1 MSWGSSYHNAMI
13 EPGATIGILG
23 GGQLG
28 RMTGMAARSLGYD
41 VHVLDPD
48 PHCPASAIAS
58 RTVAARFD
66 DADAAASLAER
77 CAVVTLEIEQIGT
90 EALAAVAARTPLR
103 PSAAAVHII
112 QDRIRQNEWLD
123 AQGFPVGPFRAVSS
137 RDESVAAFESLGRCI
152 FKSTTGG
159 YDGRGQVRVETADGA
174 AAAWTSLGARPCLVE
189 QFLDIG
195 VEISM
200 LVARRPAISGSGAE
214 PDTVLFPPSFNSHT
228 QGILD
233 WSILPASVP
242 GDVVRRADELA
253 RGIAR
258 ALGVE
263 GLIAVEMFLLA
274 DGRLLVN
281 ELAPRPH
288 NTFHSTERG
297 CAISQFEQLVRAICD
312 LPLGTT
318 EVLRPAA
325 IANLLGDLW
334 ADGLPDFAAALRVP
348 TVRLHL
354 YGKASARPGR
364 KMGHLS
370 AVGATGDEAM
380 TRVLRAR
387 EAMVARPR

>member
-1 MSWGSSYHNAMI
+1 MI

-48 PHCPASAIAS
+48 PNCPASVIAS

-90 EALAAVAARTPLR
+90 ASLAAVAALVPLR
-103 PSAAAVHII
+103 PSGAAVHII
-112 QDRIRQNEWLD
+112 QNRIRQNQWLE

-137 RDESVAAFESLGRCI
+137 LAESIAAFEALGRCI
-152 FKSTTGG
+152 FKSTSGG
-159 YDGRGQVRVETADGA
+159 YDGRGQVRVATVDEA
-174 AAAWTSLGARPCLVE
+174 AAAWESLGARPCLVE
-189 QFLDIG
+189 QFLDVEI
-195 VEISM
+195 EISM
-200 LVARRPAISGSGAE
+200 LVARRPAVTGVAE
-214 PDTVLFPPSFNSHT
+214 PETVLFPPSFNYHT

-233 WSILPASVP
+233 WSMLPASVP
-242 GDVVRRADELA
+242 EHVAGHADSIA
-253 RGIAR
+253 RGIAH
-258 ALGVE
+258 ALGIE
-263 GLIAVEMFLLA
+263 GLIAVELFLLA
-274 DGRLLVN
+274 DGQLLVN

-297 CAISQFEQLVRAICD
+297 CATSQFEQLVRAVCD
-312 LPLGTT
+312 LPLGST
-318 EVLRPAA
+318 EIVRPAA

-334 ADGLPDFAAALRVP
+334 DNGDPDFAAALRVP

-370 AVGATGDEAM
+370 AVGETAAEAM
-380 TRVLRAR
+380 ARVLRAR
-387 EAMVARPR
+387 DAMRR